1 MSIRGML
8 AAERAQLIEMLRD
21 LSDAEWESPSL
32 CAGWRVRDVVGH
44 LMYDT
49 YSPLGYAAV
58 VLKSLGSID
67 KTNDALVTASAQLSA
82 EQLIDGLEN
91 RAGRLTKFT
100 PRLLLADLFVH
111 HQDIRRPL
119 GRTRE
124 IPEDRLITVLDHP
137 DPFALPGR
145 RTKGLRFVATDVS
158 WTSGDGPEVRGPGEA
173 IALAVVGRTVAL
185 DDLAGDGVAELRRRC
200 A

>member
-1 MSIRGML
+1 ML
-8 AAERAQLIEMLRD
+8 AAERAQLVELLRD

-44 LMYDT
+44 LLQDT

-58 VLKSLGSID
+58 VVKSLGSVD
-67 KTNDALVTASAQLSA
+67 KTNNAIVTTSAALSTA
-82 EQLIDGLEN
+82 QLIDAMAG
-91 RAGRLTKFT
+91 AGRLSKYAPT
-100 PRLLLADLFVH
+100 LMLADLMVH
-111 HQDIRRPL
+111 QQDIRRPL
-119 GRTRE
+119 GRSRE

-145 RTKGLRFVATDVS
+145 RMKGLRFVATDVS
-158 WTSGDGPEVRGPGEA
+158 WTSGDGPEVRGSGEA

-185 DDLAGDGVAELRRRC
+185 DDLTGDGVAELRRRC

>member
-1 MSIRGML
+1 ML
-8 AAERAQLIEMLRD
+8 AAERAQLVELLRD

-32 CAGWRVRDVVGH
+32 CVGWRVRDVVGH
-44 LMYDT
+44 LLQDT

-58 VLKSLGSID
+58 VVKSLGSVD
-67 KTNDALVTASAQLSA
+67 KTNNAIVTTSAALSTAQLVDA
-82 EQLIDGLEN
+82 MAG
-91 RAGRLTKFT
+91 AGRLSKYAPT
-100 PRLLLADLFVH
+100 LMLADLMVH
-111 HQDIRRPL
+111 QQDIRRPL
-119 GRTRE
+119 GRSRE

-145 RTKGLRFVATDVS
+145 RMKGLRFVATDVS
-158 WTSGDGPEVRGPGEA
+158 WTSGDGPEVRGSGEA

-185 DDLAGDGVAELRRRC
+185 DDLTGDGVAELRRRC

>member
-8 AAERAQLIEMLRD
+8 AAERAQLVELLRD

-44 LMYDT
+44 LLQDT

-58 VLKSLGSID
+58 VVKSLGSVD
-67 KTNDALVTASAQLSA
+67 KTNNAIVTTSAALSTA
-82 EQLIDGLEN
+82 QLIDAMAG
-91 RAGRLTKFT
+91 AGRLSKYAPT
-100 PRLLLADLFVH
+100 LMLADLMVH
-111 HQDIRRPL
+111 QQDIRRPL
-119 GRTRE
+119 GRSRE

-145 RTKGLRFVATDVS
+145 RMKGLRFVATDVS
-158 WTSGDGPEVRGPGEA
+158 WTSGDGPEVRGSGEA

-185 DDLAGDGVAELRRRC
+185 DDLTGDGVAELRRRC